1 MTLATR
7 SMQPHAVS
15 PGQARSWSLPAV
27 GWLLLAVGVW
37 LAFLSWMRPLALPD
51 EGRYAGVAWDMLRN
65 GSFAVPLI
73 DGMPYFHKPPLYY
86 WLAELSFRLFGVNE
100 WAARLPSAL
109 AAWASAV
116 ALYLFVRRHRDAAS
130 ATLCVLVL
138 ATLPL
143 FFGGAQYANMDMLVA
158 GMITLCV
165 LAGADTALRVRG
177 GQAWRAMAL
186 ATGVC
191 AALAML
197 AKGLIGLVLP
207 GAILLAWLA
216 WRRDWRGLRALP
228 WPPAILAFAVVAV
241 PWFWLMQVRYP
252 GFFQY
257 FFVHQHFER
266 FAQTGFNNVQPF
278 WFYLPVIAGLALP
291 WSLWAGGLLRKQFW
305 AADADPDGLRRLA
318 LVWLAVIVAFFSMPQ
333 SKLVGYIMP
342 VLPPL
347 AFLLAE
353 VVMGALR
360 DPAVARAT
368 RRMARVSA
376 LVAVA
381 ICVTAV
387 FVASFNARGSSRELA
402 LSLRGELRPDD
413 TLVALHTY
421 PFDLQLYAH
430 AARPM
435 WVVDD
440 WSNPEIPKRDNWR
453 RELYDA
459 VQFEPALGER
469 LLVSADT
476 FQQRLCQ
483 APEGSRYWV
492 WGTAADEEAYAPLR
506 GQAARFA
513 DARRSLWLV
522 LVDEAFK
529 GRVCDG
535 TPTGG

>member
-1 MTLATR
+1 
-7 SMQPHAVS
+7 
-15 PGQARSWSLPAV
+15 
-27 GWLLLAVGVW
+27 
-37 LAFLSWMRPLALPD
+37 
-51 EGRYAGVAWDMLRN
+51 
-65 GSFAVPLI
+65 
-73 DGMPYFHKPPLYY
+73 
-86 WLAELSFRLFGVNE
+86 
-100 WAARLPSAL
+100 
-109 AAWASAV
+109 
-116 ALYLFVRRHRDAAS
+116 
-130 ATLCVLVL
+130 
-138 ATLPL
+138 
-143 FFGGAQYANMDMLVA
+143 
-158 GMITLCV
+158 
-165 LAGADTALRVRG
+165 
-177 GQAWRAMAL
+177 
-186 ATGVC
+186 
-191 AALAML
+191 
-197 AKGLIGLVLP
+197 
-207 GAILLAWLA
+207 
-216 WRRDWRGLRALP
+216 
-228 WPPAILAFAVVAV
+228 
-241 PWFWLMQVRYP
+241 
-252 GFFQY
+252 
-257 FFVHQHFER
+257 
-266 FAQTGFNNVQPF
+266 
-278 WFYLPVIAGLALP
+278 
-291 WSLWAGGLLRKQFW
+291 
-305 AADADPDGLRRLA
+305 
-318 LVWLAVIVAFFSMPQ
+318 
-333 SKLVGYIMP
+333 
-342 VLPPL
+342 
-347 AFLLAE
+347 
-353 VVMGALR
+353 
-360 DPAVARAT
+360 
-368 RRMARVSA
+368 MARVSA